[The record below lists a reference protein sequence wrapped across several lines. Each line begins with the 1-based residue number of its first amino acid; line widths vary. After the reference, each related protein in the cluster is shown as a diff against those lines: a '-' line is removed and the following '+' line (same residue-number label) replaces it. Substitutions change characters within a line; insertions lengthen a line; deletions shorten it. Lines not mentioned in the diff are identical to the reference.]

1 MKIIFCEKNKE
12 LLKKVK
18 EVFKNET
25 NNLHCELI
33 TEIDVFKAK
42 KKYPNALITTTSN
55 PDFSM
60 GGGLDA
66 LIKEKYPEQCQIPRE
81 FKFTKDLFFTITVDK
96 NIKSSKS
103 IVQRAL
109 LGIYFASRKNDI
121 IFTGLGTGIGGLSI
135 DDFISELKK
144 FVNADFSYAD
154 FSFANFYSAD
164 FSFANFYSADFS
176 SANFYSA
183 DFSSADF
190 YSADF
195 RFAKFNSA
203 DFRFA
208 KFNSADFS
216 SANFSYADFGS
227 ADFYSADF
235 RFAKFNS
242 ANFNSANFS
251 YADFGSA
258 DFYSADF
265 RFAKFNS
272 ANFNSANFR
281 FANFHYADFNSADFR
296 FANFNSANFRSA
308 NFYFANFNS
317 ANFNSANFSYANF
330 SSANFN
336 SANFSYAN
344 FSSANFKNSIF
355 NYRITPETGKFIGW
369 KKAQEKIIKLE
380 IQKAENVSG
389 GLVGRKLRTDKVK
402 VLEIQD
408 KEGKKL
414 DLKSIS
420 SDYNEKFIYNVGKI
434 ITEKDF
440 KKDDK
445 IECDKGIHF
454 FITRDEAVRY

>member
-33 TEIDVFKAK
+33 TETDVFKAK

-66 LIKEKYPEQCQIPRE
+66 LIKEKYPEQCKSPRE

-144 FVNADFSYAD
+144 FVNADFH
-154 FSFANFYSAD
+154 SAD
-164 FSFANFYSADFS
+164 FH
-176 SANFYSA
+176 
-183 DFSSADF
+183 
-190 YSADF
+190 SADF
-195 RFAKFNSA
+195 R
-203 DFRFA
+203 
-208 KFNSADFS
+208 
-216 SANFSYADFGS
+216 Y
-227 ADFYSADF
+227 
-235 RFAKFNS
+235 
-242 ANFNSANFS
+242 
-251 YADFGSA
+251 
-258 DFYSADF
+258 
-265 RFAKFNS
+265 
-272 ANFNSANFR
+272 
-281 FANFHYADFNSADFR
+281 
-296 FANFNSANFRSA
+296 
-308 NFYFANFNS
+308 
-317 ANFNSANFSYANF
+317 
-330 SSANFN
+330 
-336 SANFSYAN
+336 
-344 FSSANFKNSIF
+344 ANFKNSIF

-369 KKAQEKIIKLE
+369 KKAQGKIIKLE

-420 SDYNEKFIYNVGKI
+420 SDYNKKFIYNVGKI

-445 IECDKGIHF
+445 IECSEGIHF

>member
-33 TEIDVFKAK
+33 IETDVFKAK

-66 LIKEKYPEQCQIPRE
+66 LIKEKYPEQCKSPRE

-144 FVNADFSYAD
+144 FVNANFRSANFRFANFNSADFSFANFSSANFSYAD
-154 FSFANFYSAD
+154 FRSANFYFADFSFANFSFADFSFADFRSANFNSADFSLADFNSANFSFANFYSAD
-164 FSFANFYSADFS
+164 FSFADF
-176 SANFYSA
+176 N
-183 DFSSADF
+183 SADF
-190 YSADF
+190 YSANF
-195 RFAKFNSA
+195 YSTNFSSASFYSANFNSA
-203 DFRFA
+203 NFSFADFNSANFIFA
-208 KFNSADFS
+208 NFNSADFS
-216 SANFSYADFGS
+216 SANFS
-227 ADFYSADF
+227 
-235 RFAKFNS
+235 S
-242 ANFNSANFS
+242 ANFSSASFS
-251 YADFGSA
+251 YADFRSA
-258 DFYSADF
+258 D
-265 RFAKFNS
+265 
-272 ANFNSANFR
+272 
-281 FANFHYADFNSADFR
+281 
-296 FANFNSANFRSA
+296 
-308 NFYFANFNS
+308 
-317 ANFNSANFSYANF
+317 
-330 SSANFN
+330 
-336 SANFSYAN
+336 
-344 FSSANFKNSIF
+344 FKNSIF

-369 KKAQEKIIKLE
+369 KKAQGKIIKLE

-445 IECDKGIHF
+445 IECSEGIHF

>member
-66 LIKEKYPEQCQIPRE
+66 LIKGEYPEQCKSPRE

-121 IFTGLGTGIGGLSI
+121 IFTGLGTVIGGLSI

-144 FVNADFSYAD
+144 FVNADFGSAN
-154 FSFANFYSAD
+154 FSFADFGSADFRSADFRSAD
-164 FSFANFYSADFS
+164 FSFANFRFADFS
-176 SANFYSA
+176 FA
-183 DFSSADF
+183 D
-190 YSADF
+190 
-195 RFAKFNSA
+195 
-203 DFRFA
+203 
-208 KFNSADFS
+208 
-216 SANFSYADFGS
+216 
-227 ADFYSADF
+227 
-235 RFAKFNS
+235 
-242 ANFNSANFS
+242 
-251 YADFGSA
+251 
-258 DFYSADF
+258 
-265 RFAKFNS
+265 
-272 ANFNSANFR
+272 
-281 FANFHYADFNSADFR
+281 
-296 FANFNSANFRSA
+296 
-308 NFYFANFNS
+308 
-317 ANFNSANFSYANF
+317 
-330 SSANFN
+330 
-336 SANFSYAN
+336 
-344 FSSANFKNSIF
+344 FKNSIF
-355 NYRITPETGKFIGW
+355 NYRITPEIGKFIGW
-369 KKAQEKIIKLE
+369 KKAQGKIIKLE

-389 GLVGRKLRTDKVK
+389 GLIGRKLRTDKVK

-414 DLKSIS
+414 DLKKIS

-434 ITEKDF
+434 ITEKGF

-445 IECDKGIHF
+445 IECGKGIHF
-454 FITRDEAVRY
+454 FMTRDEAVIY

>member
-1 MKIIFCEKNKE
+1 MKIIFCEKNKK

-66 LIKEKYPEQCQIPRE
+66 LIKEKYPEQCKSPRE

-144 FVNADFSYAD
+144 FVNAN
-154 FSFANFYSAD
+154 FSFANF
-164 FSFANFYSADFS
+164 
-176 SANFYSA
+176 
-183 DFSSADF
+183 SSAD
-190 YSADF
+190 
-195 RFAKFNSA
+195 
-203 DFRFA
+203 
-208 KFNSADFS
+208 
-216 SANFSYADFGS
+216 
-227 ADFYSADF
+227 
-235 RFAKFNS
+235 
-242 ANFNSANFS
+242 
-251 YADFGSA
+251 
-258 DFYSADF
+258 
-265 RFAKFNS
+265 
-272 ANFNSANFR
+272 
-281 FANFHYADFNSADFR
+281 
-296 FANFNSANFRSA
+296 
-308 NFYFANFNS
+308 
-317 ANFNSANFSYANF
+317 FSYANF
-330 SSANFN
+330 SSANFRF
-336 SANFSYAN
+336 ADFSYAN
-344 FSSANFKNSIF
+344 FSSADFYSANFHYANFSSADFSSANFRFADFSYANFSSADFSSADFHYANFNSADFSFAKFNSANFYSANFSSADFKNSIF

-369 KKAQEKIIKLE
+369 KKAQGKIIKLE
-380 IQKAENVSG
+380 IQKAKNVSG

-420 SDYNEKFIYNVGKI
+420 SDYNEKFIYSVGKI

-445 IECDKGIHF
+445 IECSEGIHF
-454 FITRDEAVRY
+454 FITRDEAVRYNN